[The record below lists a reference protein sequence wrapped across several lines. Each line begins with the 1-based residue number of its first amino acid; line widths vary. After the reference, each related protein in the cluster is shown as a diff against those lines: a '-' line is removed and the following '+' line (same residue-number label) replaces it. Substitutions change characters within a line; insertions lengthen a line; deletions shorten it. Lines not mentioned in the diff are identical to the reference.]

1 MLDSSNLKKRIL
13 KMREAH
19 HSNNSDIHLNSSHI
33 KKYEQHAPLKKNELL
48 SNLDISK
55 KNMFDDNNSKN
66 SYEKQNNY
74 DEQFTL
80 LANKFNEAIEVI
92 LELSESVN
100 ELESIIYSKKE
111 RFNNKKYSTNR
122 YKLKFVIFIIFITLI
137 SLFAIFLPI
146 DLNSINLFFDEILL
160 LL

>member
-1 MLDSSNLKKRIL
+1 MN
-13 KMREAH
+13 
-19 HSNNSDIHLNSSHI
+19 
-33 KKYEQHAPLKKNELL
+33 
-48 SNLDISK
+48 ISK
-55 KNMFDDNNSKN
+55 KNNLDIKNTINNLETQNTSSISNHESK
-66 SYEKQNNY
+66 KGDNY
-74 DEQFTL
+74 DEQFKL
-80 LANKFNEAIEVI
+80 LANKFNEAVEVI

-137 SLFAIFLPI
+137 SLFVIFLPI

>member
-1 MLDSSNLKKRIL
+1 MN
-13 KMREAH
+13 
-19 HSNNSDIHLNSSHI
+19 
-33 KKYEQHAPLKKNELL
+33 
-48 SNLDISK
+48 ISK
-55 KNMFDDNNSKN
+55 KNNLDIKNTINNLETQNTSSISNHESK
-66 SYEKQNNY
+66 KRDNY
-74 DEQFTL
+74 DEQFKL
-80 LANKFNEAIEVI
+80 LANKFNEAVEVI

-137 SLFAIFLPI
+137 SLYVIFLPI

-160 LL
+160 LLL

>member
-1 MLDSSNLKKRIL
+1 MN
-13 KMREAH
+13 
-19 HSNNSDIHLNSSHI
+19 
-33 KKYEQHAPLKKNELL
+33 
-48 SNLDISK
+48 ISK
-55 KNMFDDNNSKN
+55 KNNLDIKNTINNLETQNTSSISNHESK
-66 SYEKQNNY
+66 KRDNY
-74 DEQFTL
+74 DEQFKL
-80 LANKFNEAIEVI
+80 LANKFNEAVEVI

-111 RFNNKKYSTNR
+111 RFNNKKYSTTR

-160 LL
+160 LLL

>member
-1 MLDSSNLKKRIL
+1 MN
-13 KMREAH
+13 
-19 HSNNSDIHLNSSHI
+19 
-33 KKYEQHAPLKKNELL
+33 
-48 SNLDISK
+48 ISK
-55 KNMFDDNNSKN
+55 KNNLDIKNTINNLETQNTSSISNHESK
-66 SYEKQNNY
+66 KGDNY
-74 DEQFTL
+74 DEQFKL
-80 LANKFNEAIEVI
+80 LANKFNEAVEVI

-100 ELESIIYSKKE
+100 KLESIIYSKKE

-137 SLFAIFLPI
+137 SLYVIFLPI

>member
-1 MLDSSNLKKRIL
+1 MN
-13 KMREAH
+13 
-19 HSNNSDIHLNSSHI
+19 
-33 KKYEQHAPLKKNELL
+33 
-48 SNLDISK
+48 ISK
-55 KNMFDDNNSKN
+55 KNNLDIKNTINNLETQNTSSISNHESK
-66 SYEKQNNY
+66 KGDNY
-74 DEQFTL
+74 DEQFKL
-80 LANKFNEAIEVI
+80 LANKFNEAVEVI

-122 YKLKFVIFIIFITLI
+122 YKLKFVIFVIFITLI
-137 SLFAIFLPI
+137 SLYVIFLPI